1 MTHRAEVDAEPSL
14 RERKRIRTRAAIY
27 EAAMQLF
34 DERVYSEVTV
44 DEICARAD
52 VGRATFFRFYGTKAA
67 LLLEFNRRLAA
78 RVRATIDESK
88 PSRAVDQ
95 LRTLAG
101 VIADVWAGSG
111 PSMRA
116 MATEMVNSPEATA
129 SGDTLHIEMIE
140 LVTAIVADGIERKEL
155 NVRNLA
161 PDFIATI
168 VMAALAGS
176 VSKWFQRPK
185 ADLHQILRDTID
197 LILMGLQSSA

>member
-1 MTHRAEVDAEPSL
+1 MRAGIELVLIATL
-14 RERKRIRTRAAIY
+14 RIDLDDFKRIA
-27 EAAMQLF
+27 EAVLQVPETF
-34 DERVYSEVTV
+34 CRDPGVVGETKTQG
-44 DEICARAD
+44 ARSTSFA
-52 VGRATFFRFYGTKAA
+52 
-67 LLLEFNRRLAA
+67 
-78 RVRATIDESK
+78 
-88 PSRAVDQ
+88 P
-95 LRTLAG
+95 LAG
-101 VIADVWAGSG
+101 EIADAWAGSG

-116 MATEMVNSPEATA
+116 MAAEMVNSPETSA
-129 SGDTLHIEMIE
+129 SGETLHIEMIE
-140 LVTAIVADGIERKEL
+140 LVTAIVADGVERKEL